1 MGKLIIG
8 NWKMN
13 GNEALIDVMVK
24 TISRRLKMVKTGKS
38 GPHSPSTS
46 FQPSIP
52 RVVVCPPFPYL
63 RRLKEYCAE
72 APAGEAEIGIGAQ
85 NVHAH
90 LAGAF
95 TGEIS
100 AGMLK
105 EYDVSFCI
113 VGHSERRSYFDE
125 SDDLIQQKAKILLK
139 HDIRPVICV
148 GESWQQREKGTHE
161 KTVTGQ
167 IERIFNEIPA
177 TDLSRCIV
185 AYEPLWAIGTGKT
198 ASAEQANEMHMVIRR
213 KLLEL
218 TTGETAAS
226 IPLLYGGSVNAKNS
240 SMLLKQPEIDGCL
253 VGGASLEPEGFDQ
266 IIRSSPG

>member
-100 AGMLK
+100 VGMLK

-161 KTVTGQ
+161 KTVIGQ